1 MCGKAGAGTGRIEVV
16 GRGRSVDGVYEY
28 LDRPPLSQ
36 RALQRALVRD
46 GSPWTDVTVV
56 ASTGSTNADLL
67 AAAAGGAPTGRVLI
81 AEEQTSA
88 RGRQERAWTSPP
100 QAGLTWSVLLRPT
113 VPPNRWGWLPLLAG
127 LSLVRVVRL
136 LGEIDATLKWPNDL
150 LVGPEEGKA
159 AGILAQAARDAV
171 VVGVGLNV
179 SNRREDLPTAQATS
193 LALAGAACTD
203 RATLL
208 PALLRQFAEDFVAW
222 SDADGDPQASGLAAA
237 YARACGTLGR
247 QVRMQLPGERE
258 TTGLATGIDD
268 AGRLV
273 VCGDTGASHAYAAG
287 DVVHLR

>member
-1 MCGKAGAGTGRIEVV
+1 M
-16 GRGRSVDGVYEY
+16 YED

-88 RGRQERAWTSPP
+88 RGRQEREWTSPP

-113 VPPNRWGWLPLLAG
+113 IPPNRWGWLPLLAG

-159 AGILAQAARDAV
+159 AGILAQAAGDAV
-171 VVGVGLNV
+171 VLGIGLNV

-203 RATLL
+203 RATLV
-208 PALLRQFAEDFVAW
+208 PAVLRQLAEDYVAW

-237 YARACGTLGR
+237 YARVCGTLGR
-247 QVRMQLPGERE
+247 QVRVQLPGERE

-273 VCGDTGASHAYAAG
+273 VRGDTGASHAYAAG